1 MSIKK
6 YKQCTLVIR
15 MYHVNYSTGPYEYKD
30 CLLCY
35 GLLLFQRDLKM
46 RKNLGCF
53 AIKSVDLRF

>member
-1 MSIKK
+1 MCFSNTYVLCIFKCK
-6 YKQCTLVIR
+6 G
-15 MYHVNYSTGPYEYKD
+15 NYSNGPYEYKD